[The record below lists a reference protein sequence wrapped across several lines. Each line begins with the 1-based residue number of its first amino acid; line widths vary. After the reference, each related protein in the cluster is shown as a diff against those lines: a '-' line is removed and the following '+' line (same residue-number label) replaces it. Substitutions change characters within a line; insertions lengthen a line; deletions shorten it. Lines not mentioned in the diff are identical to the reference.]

1 LRVKTER
8 DREMLTIRF
17 LRQGRRNRAFFRIV
31 LTESSKSSKSG
42 FIKAL
47 GWYDPK
53 TKEASLKKEEIL
65 NWVKCGAKPSN
76 QLAKLLQKEKIT
88 HKNIKYVPN
97 APKAKK
103 VKEEKQVKPAAPE
116 KENLVKENEKEA
128 ETQENQEEKEEAQEA
143 PTEPQKETA
152 LKNNSNKES

>member
-1 LRVKTER
+1 
-8 DREMLTIRF
+8 MLTIRF

-42 FIKAL
+42 FIKVL

-76 QLAKLLQKEKIT
+76 QLAKLLVKEKVS

-97 APKAKK
+97 SPKSKK
-103 VKEEKQVKPAAPE
+103 VKEEKHPKPAAPQKESEESEESEAAEEEAEGTESSEDTSAE
-116 KENLVKENEKEA
+116 KESEENK
-128 ETQENQEEKEEAQEA
+128 T
-143 PTEPQKETA
+143 
-152 LKNNSNKES
+152 SKES